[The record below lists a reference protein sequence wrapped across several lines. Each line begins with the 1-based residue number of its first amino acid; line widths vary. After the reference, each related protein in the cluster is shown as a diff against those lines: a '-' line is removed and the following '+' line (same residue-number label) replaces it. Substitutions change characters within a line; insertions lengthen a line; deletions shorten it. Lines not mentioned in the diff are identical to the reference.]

1 MELADGDKNKLIA
14 GFDLSLSLNSK
25 VDLFPRL
32 LQAWQIPSVI
42 GRF

>member
-1 MELADGDKNKLIA
+1 MELADGDKNELIA
-14 GFDLSLSLNSK
+14 GFDLSLSPNSK

-32 LQAWQIPSVI
+32 LLAWQIPSVV